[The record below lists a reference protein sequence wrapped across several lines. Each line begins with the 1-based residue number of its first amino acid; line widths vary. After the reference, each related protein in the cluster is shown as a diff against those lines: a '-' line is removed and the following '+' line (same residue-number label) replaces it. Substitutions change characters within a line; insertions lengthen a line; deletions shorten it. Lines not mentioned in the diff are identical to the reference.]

1 MQLHD
6 KGHPWIIIKTHHK
19 AWIINIPLP
28 KKTKKTTII
37 KNLANETLFSWL
49 RQQIKQS

>member
-19 AWIINIPLP
+19 AWIINIPPP
-28 KKTKKTTII
+28 KKKNHII